1 MSQAPAHPARAKPI
15 GPTLTL
21 IRPDAPAL
29 MDSPADRNPPSPLP
43 EAAPAPAETDAA
55 PLLPGVARGD
65 AEAVRQ
71 CLARYQGLVW
81 SLARRTLGPGPD
93 AEDLV
98 QDVFIELWKKA
109 DRYDP
114 AKGKETTF
122 IAVLA
127 RRRII
132 DRLRR
137 NAARPD
143 GAAAAIDAVSP
154 EALRGDGSG
163 SVSAAGEI
171 ADEMARVNAVIDQL
185 KPDQSAALRLAVCDG
200 LTHEQT
206 AQQLGLPLGTVK
218 THVRRGLQ
226 KLRDA
231 LRPESGV
238 TA

>member
-1 MSQAPAHPARAKPI
+1 
-15 GPTLTL
+15 
-21 IRPDAPAL
+21 
-29 MDSPADRNPPSPLP
+29 MDSTTADAKLVS
-43 EAAPAPAETDAA
+43 APA
-55 PLLPGVARGD
+55 PLLPRVARGER
-65 AEAVRQ
+65 EAVRA
-71 CLARYQGLVW
+71 CLDRYRGLVW
-81 SLARRTLGPGPD
+81 SLARQVLGAGPD

-143 GAAAAIDAVSP
+143 GAAGTQALDDQTIGGASSTPAVDAGLEV
-154 EALRGDGSG
+154 
-163 SVSAAGEI
+163 
-171 ADEMARVNAVIDQL
+171 ADEIQRVHTAMAQL
-185 KPDQSAALRLAVCDG
+185 KPDQAAALRLAVCDG

-206 AQQLGLPLGTVK
+206 AAKLGLPLGTVK

-226 KLRDA
+226 KLRDTLA
-231 LRPESGV
+231 ADRGV